1 MAARSTQLGQKVE
14 EHLAFAKRHL
24 ERFSSDAS
32 YVAGYR
38 SAVSDAAHLVDAIRT
53 EVEGIGRSSTRKTE
67 IVQELQKA
75 GDAVFEMRKL
85 LPESAGAPPDPT
97 GNAALT
103 VAEFLL
109 APDINWNE
117 AVRRLKQMRST
128 AASPEAPKALQP
140 ARRRY
145 SR

>member
-1 MAARSTQLGQKVE
+1 MGQKVE
-14 EHLAFAKRHL
+14 EHLAFAKRHV

-53 EVEGIGRSSTRKTE
+53 EVEETGRSSARKTE
-67 IVQELQKA
+67 IVQALQKA

-85 LPESAGAPPDPT
+85 VPDSTGAPPDPAA
-97 GNAALT
+97 NAALT

-117 AVRRLKQMRST
+117 AVRRLKQMRT
-128 AASPEAPKALQP
+128 VKASPATPPAHQP
-140 ARRRY
+140 GRRRY